1 MESTYLDFLLRHVEK
16 EVSCCKLKGRKEHL
30 IDPSAVMCV
39 YKYIDTN
46 GFPLKQLLKSSHDI
60 DVFPEYEVGKLKRQ
74 IIMLRID
81 VLEEAWSELA
91 RHNLLSPDLIVQ
103 SYVCLHA
110 CLINIV

>member
-1 MESTYLDFLLRHVEK
+1 
-16 EVSCCKLKGRKEHL
+16 
-30 IDPSAVMCV
+30 MCV
-39 YKYIDTN
+39 YKYTNTN
-46 GFPLKQLLKSSHDI
+46 GFPLKQLLKPSHDY
-60 DVFPEYEVGKLKRQ
+60 VFPEYGVGKLKRQ

-91 RHNLLSPDLIVQ
+91 NLLSPDLIVQ